1 MKTREVE
8 KGSRQSLHMKPNRG
22 LFLLLLLFL
31 RGIISSLVYYWFTDI
46 QYNTRQKGGKLR

>member
-1 MKTREVE
+1 MRE
-8 KGSRQSLHMKPNRG
+8 GHNLHMMPYRG

-46 QYNTRQKGGKLR
+46 QYNTGRVEKRKGSF